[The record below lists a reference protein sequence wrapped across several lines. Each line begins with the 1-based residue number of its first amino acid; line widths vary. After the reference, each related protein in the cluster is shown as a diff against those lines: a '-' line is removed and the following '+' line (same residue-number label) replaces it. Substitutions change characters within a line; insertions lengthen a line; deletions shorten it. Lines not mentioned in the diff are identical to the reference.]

1 MRWSWTVARIKGID
15 VDIHAT
21 FLILL
26 AWIAI
31 ADYQQTRTAGGAMV
45 GVLLTLAIFL
55 SVVLHEFGHA
65 MMAKRFGV
73 KTKSITLLP
82 IGGVARLERM
92 PSRPKPESFTPPYGM

>member
-26 AWIAI
+26 AWIGI
-31 ADYQQTRTAGGAMV
+31 AAYQQAHTAGAAII

-65 MMAKRFGV
+65 IMAQRFGV
-73 KTKSITLLP
+73 STETIRKWRKRGPADCQGHRQLD
-82 IGGVARLERM
+82 GV
-92 PSRPKPESFTPPYGM
+92 